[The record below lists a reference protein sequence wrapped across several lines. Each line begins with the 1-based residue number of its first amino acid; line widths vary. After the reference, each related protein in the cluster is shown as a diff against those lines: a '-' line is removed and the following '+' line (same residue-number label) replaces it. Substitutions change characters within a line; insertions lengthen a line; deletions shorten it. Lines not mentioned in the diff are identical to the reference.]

1 MIRKPRAR
9 TASRHRGPTLLGT
22 LATALLML
30 SPPLARA
37 SMPVID
43 VAAIANMI
51 RQYAEQIREFEAQ
64 VQHWSGEIQH
74 WTDMKS
80 LIGNLTSQLQLVT
93 TDMQHVAKD
102 YMVKEQCGGGG
113 GSIDDIVNSLLGSA
127 LDALNP
133 DGDITKQQQEI
144 CAQMVMV
151 RNKMFNETVD
161 YVQDVA
167 KDAEDLNKLVGEL
180 DTETTPGA
188 LGGIQANANALQ
200 VKTTARSELWSTRQ
214 STYQAQLQYLQFR
227 QQALARAALG
237 GTPNVLGQIV
247 DTVALK
253 AAFSN

>member
-1 MIRKPRAR
+1 MIRKPRVYI
-9 TASRHRGPTLLGT
+9 ASRHRAPALLGM
-22 LATALLML
+22 LAAALLTL
-30 SPPLARA
+30 SPPAA
-37 SMPVID
+37 TTGMPVID
-43 VAAIANMI
+43 IAAITNMI

-64 VQHWSGEIQH
+64 VQQWNGEIQH

-80 LIGNLTSQLQLVT
+80 LIGNLTSQLQLIT
-93 TDMQHVAKD
+93 TDMQHVDKD
-102 YMVKEQCGGGG
+102 YMVKEQCGGNA
-113 GSIDDIVNSLLGSA
+113 SIDDIVQGLLGSA

-133 DGDITKQQQEI
+133 GGDISKQQQEI
-144 CAQMVMV
+144 CVQTVMV

-167 KDAEDLNKLVGEL
+167 RDAEDLNKLVGKL
-180 DTETTPGA
+180 GAETTPGA
-188 LGGIQANANALQ
+188 LNGIQANANALQ

-214 STYQAQLQYLQFR
+214 SAYQAQLQYLQFR